1 MGRLTQFARDQLRE
15 QLEEY
20 IETHH
25 LSANSALPSERM
37 LCEMFSANRV
47 TLREAIK
54 EMKNEGVLY
63 SVHGKGNF
71 IASPK
76 YVEDVK
82 NFISYTAGWET
93 DGHQVRSK
101 VIDLKIIEAPKKVAL
116 ALDIRIGSP
125 VYLLQRVRYLNDI
138 PLFLETAHLPAD
150 SCPGLENFDF
160 SKCSLY
166 KILENF
172 YHIKLCQQ
180 EHTISIT
187 HLSSQEAHLL
197 NTQENA
203 AAFFSKQVTTDT
215 NKTPMEYCISIIRA
229 DKYKM
234 KGCLVSPYFSE

>member
-1 MGRLTQFARDQLRE
+1 MGRLTQFARDHVRE

-20 IETHH
+20 IETNN
-25 LSANSALPSERM
+25 LSAHSALPSERT
-37 LCEMFSANRV
+37 LCEIFSANRV
-47 TLREAIK
+47 TLRDALQ
-54 EMKNEGVLY
+54 EMKNEGIIH

-71 IASPK
+71 IAPPK
-76 YVEDVK
+76 YVEDAK
-82 NFISYTAGWET
+82 SFISYTAGWEA
-93 DGHQVRSK
+93 DGHHVRSK
-101 VIDLKIIEAPKKVAL
+101 VIDLRIIEAPKKVAL
-116 ALDIRIGSP
+116 SLDLHIGSP

-138 PLFLETAHLPAD
+138 PLFLETAHLPAE

-160 SKCSLY
+160 GRHSLY

-172 YHIKLCQQ
+172 YNIKLCEQ

-187 HLSSQEAHLL
+187 HLSSHEAHLL

-203 AAFFSKQVTTDT
+203 AAFFVKQVTTDI

-234 KGCLVSPYFSE
+234 KGCLVAPSF